1 MKIRGVE
8 LDQRKFYQIAIVAFS
23 IVSIMNTA
31 TILQTYNNFILTQL
45 ISQIASNVFNYALVG
60 FFIYLYKQM
69 PPKYEPVT
77 NKEMDDIMKL
87 HEGDK

>member
-1 MKIRGVE
+1 MNIRGVE

-23 IVSIMNTA
+23 IVSVMNTA
-31 TILQTYNNFILTQL
+31 TILQTYGNFILTQL
-45 ISQIASNVFNYALVG
+45 ISQIASNFFNYALVG

>member
-1 MKIRGVE
+1 MNIRGVE

>member
-23 IVSIMNTA
+23 IISIMNTA
-31 TILQTYNNFILTQL
+31 TILQTYGNFILTQL

>member
-8 LDQRKFYQIAIVAFS
+8 LDQKKFYQIAIVAFS

-31 TILQTYNNFILTQL
+31 TILQTYGNFILTQL